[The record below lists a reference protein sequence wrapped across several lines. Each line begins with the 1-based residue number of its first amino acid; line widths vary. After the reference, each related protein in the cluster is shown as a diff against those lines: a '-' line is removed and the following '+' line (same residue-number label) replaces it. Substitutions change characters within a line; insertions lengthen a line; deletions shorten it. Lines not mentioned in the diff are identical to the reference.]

1 MTYDQLATIRTEAD
15 AFLVAAR
22 RGLEPMVPGCPEW
35 TVGDLTYHL
44 GVVHR
49 NHARHVV
56 RGVTTEPDFPP
67 VPDPSDD
74 ELLDWFDRG
83 VDDLLTVLRTTP
95 RDLPAWNWA
104 PHTPQTAAFWSR
116 RMALE
121 TAVHRWDAES
131 AHGTTTGFELAVA
144 VDGVDEMV
152 TVMGPSGPE
161 PDMPTGTA
169 VLRATDAGAT
179 WGVRLAPDVF
189 EVLDSPPGT
198 PDAVLEGTASALL
211 LALWGRSDE
220 VTSTGDPA
228 LVEYLLS

>member
-15 AFLVAAR
+15 AFLVAAH
-22 RGLEPMVPGCPEW
+22 RGLEPQVPGCPDW

-56 RGVTTEPDFPP
+56 RGVRTEPDFPD

-74 ELLDWFDRG
+74 ELLGWFDDG
-83 VDDLLTVLRTTP
+83 VVALLTVLRETP

-104 PHTPQTAAFWSR
+104 SHTPQTAAFWSR

-131 AHGTTTGFELAVA
+131 AHGPTCGFDLAVA
-144 VDGVDEMV
+144 VDGVDEMM
-152 TVMGPSGPE
+152 TVMGPSEPGP
-161 PDMPTGTA
+161 DIPTGVA
-169 VLRATDAGAT
+169 VVRATDAGRT
-179 WGVRLAPDVF
+179 WAVRLAPGVF
-189 EVLDSPPGT
+189 EVVDAAPGT
-198 PDAVLEGTASALL
+198 PDAALEGTASALL
-211 LALWGRSDE
+211 LALWGRADE
-220 VTSTGDPA
+220 VTASGDQA
-228 LVEYLLS
+228 LVDYLLS